1 MAGWRS
7 LGLFWLA
14 TGLITGGAAAALQ
27 VMGPPVQVAV
37 KPELPGPKPASAVPR
52 APVDPHAAALSAPWP
67 GPPVATYRTGG
78 AIADPDPALL
88 EAAPDFPGSRLP
100 RIGADG
106 RTPMQ
111 AYARPVDALDTRP
124 KVAFLLVGIG
134 LSDAESRAA
143 IEALPPGVT
152 LGVSPYTPT
161 VEPLLADARA
171 HGHEILVTLP
181 MESQGYPLNDSG
193 PRALLTGADPADN
206 QRNLEWVLS
215 RVPGAAGATGA
226 SDGLRGERF
235 AGSSALFGPV
245 LGELASRGLMYVD
258 PRETASDPGAA
269 VDVTKVVDEPP
280 LRAAI
285 DARLA
290 ELEQA
295 ARDGKPA
302 LGLAGPLRPVTVER
316 IASWARGLD
325 GRGIALV
332 PASVMLPKGAPQ

>member
-14 TGLITGGAAAALQ
+14 TALVTGGAAAALQ
-27 VMGPPVQVAV
+27 I
-37 KPELPGPKPASAVPR
+37 L
-52 APVDPHAAALSAPWP
+52 
-67 GPPVATYRTGG
+67 GPPVAPPSKLVPVTTKPAPQAPPPAYFTAATVSSPGPPIAPRKPGG
-78 AIADPDPALL
+78 ATADPDPALL
-88 EAAPDFPGSRLP
+88 EPAPDFPGSKLP
-100 RIGADG
+100 HIGPDG
-106 RTPMQ
+106 RMAMQ
-111 AYARPVDALDTRP
+111 VYAPVTDPADTRP
-124 KVAFLLVGIG
+124 KVALLLVGIG

-143 IEALPPGVT
+143 IETLPPGIT
-152 LGVSPYTPT
+152 LGLSPYTPA
-161 VEPLLADARA
+161 VDPLLADARA

-193 PRALLTGADPADN
+193 PHALLTGADPADN

-215 RVPGAAGATGA
+215 RVPGAAGVTGA

-235 AGSSALFGPV
+235 AGSSSLFIPV
-245 LGELASRGLMYVD
+245 LQELASRGLMYVD
-258 PRETASDPGAA
+258 PRDNASDPGAA
-269 VDVTKVVDEPP
+269 VTVTKLVDEPP

-332 PASVMLPKGAPQ
+332 PASAMLPKRTPQ

>member
-14 TGLITGGAAAALQ
+14 TALVTGGAAAALQ
-27 VMGPPVQVAV
+27 VLGPPVVPPA
-37 KPELPGPKPASAVPR
+37 KPVPVTTKLTPQAPPPAHV
-52 APVDPHAAALSAPWP
+52 AAATAPWP
-67 GPPVATYRTGG
+67 GPPIAPRKPGG

-88 EAAPDFPGSRLP
+88 EPAPDFPGNKLP
-100 RIGADG
+100 HIGPDG
-106 RTPMQ
+106 RMAMQ
-111 AYARPVDALDTRP
+111 VYAPVTDAVDTRP
-124 KVAFLLVGIG
+124 KVALLLVGIG

-143 IEALPPGVT
+143 IETLPPAIT
-152 LGVSPYTPT
+152 LGVSPYTPA
-161 VEPLLADARA
+161 VDPLLADARA

-193 PRALLTGADPADN
+193 PHALLTGADPVDN

-215 RVPGAAGATGA
+215 RVPGAAGVSGA

-235 AGSSALFGPV
+235 AGSSSLFIPV
-245 LGELASRGLMYVD
+245 LQELASRGLMYVD
-258 PRETASDPGAA
+258 PRDNASDPGAA
-269 VDVTKVVDEPP
+269 VTVTKLVDEPP

-332 PASVMLPKGAPQ
+332 PASALLPKRMPQ

>member
-14 TGLITGGAAAALQ
+14 IAVITGGAAAALQ
-27 VMGPPVQVAV
+27 GLGPPAAPPLKPVPVTIKPTPPPPPPTQVAI
-37 KPELPGPKPASAVPR
+37 A
-52 APVDPHAAALSAPWP
+52 SAPWP
-67 GPPVATYRTGG
+67 GPPLAPRKPGSAV
-78 AIADPDPALL
+78 ADPDPALL
-88 EAAPDFPGSRLP
+88 EPAPDFPGSRLP

-111 AYARPVDALDTRP
+111 VYAPPIDPADTRP
-124 KVAFLLVGIG
+124 KVALLLVGIG

-143 IEALPPGVT
+143 IESLPPGIT
-152 LGVSPYTPT
+152 LGVSPYTPA

-193 PRALLTGADPADN
+193 PHALLTGADPADN

-215 RVPGAAGATGA
+215 RVPGAAGVTGA

-235 AGSSALFGPV
+235 AGSSSLFIPV
-245 LGELASRGLMYVD
+245 LQELASRGLMYVD
-258 PRETASDPGAA
+258 PRDNASDPGAA
-269 VDVTKVVDEPP
+269 VTVTRLVDEPP

-332 PASVMLPKGAPQ
+332 PASALLPKRTPQ